1 MISGNEIRRSF
12 LDYFASKGHQVVKS
26 SSLVPHD
33 DPTLLFTNAGMVQ
46 FKKVFL
52 QQEKRP
58 YRRATSVQ
66 KCLRAGGKH
75 NDLENVGY
83 TARHHTFFEM
93 LGNFSFGDYFKRE
106 AIEMAWEYLTQVL
119 RLPVERLWVSVHRE
133 DDEASRLWEELA
145 GLPPSRIVPLGDEDN
160 FWAMGDTGPCG
171 PCSEIIIDQGEE
183 VGCGRPT
190 CGVGCN
196 CDRFLE
202 LWNLVF
208 MQYNREADGTMTP
221 LPSPSID
228 TGMGL
233 ERITAVLQG
242 VKSNYDTDLFRGII
256 SRIEE
261 ISGVRYGENSK
272 ADISI
277 RVIADHS
284 RAVAFLVAD
293 GVLPSNEG
301 RGYVLRR
308 IIRRAAR
315 HSRTLGVEGG
325 ILVPVIS
332 KVIEG
337 MGEVYP
343 ELLEARKVIEEV
355 SRREE
360 ERFASTL
367 DYGLRLLTEEME
379 ELKERGER
387 VISGEVI
394 FRLYDTYGFPVDL
407 TEEVAR
413 EEGFSLDMEGFH
425 REMEKQRRRGKESW
439 RGGEEVTPHY
449 QRMAEEGIT
458 TTFVGYE
465 RLQEKGKVLALL
477 RDGERVKGAG
487 EGEEVELITDI
498 TPFYAEAGGQ
508 VADEGAIRTP
518 GGELKVTDV
527 RRPLPSLIVHRGKV
541 LKGEIREGEE
551 ALLVVDEP
559 RRMATARNH
568 TATHILHAVL
578 REVLGEHVRQAG
590 SLVAPSRLRFDF
602 THFSPIPK
610 EVLQEIEEEVN
621 RRIWRDDEVRTEVT
635 ALEEALKRGAIAL
648 FGEKYGEEVRVVA
661 IGDYSMELCG
671 GTHVR
676 RTGEIGLFKIVTE
689 GGVAAGVRRIEALT
703 AEETLRYIR
712 REEELI
718 EELGSLLR
726 STPQELLRKASRVLE
741 ERRQLEK
748 ELEGLRRKLLGAPS
762 GLTPTEREIGGV
774 KVATLRA
781 EEMDV
786 KALRELGDG
795 IKSRMGSGIVLL
807 GSKSGEKATCILM
820 VTRDLSS
827 QYPANELLK
836 ELLSLTGGRGGGQP
850 TMAQAGMKASE
861 LQKAFEAIF
870 DVVRRWQDRS

>member
-190 CGVGCN
+190 CGVGCD

-425 REMEKQRRRGKESW
+425 REMEEQRRRGKESW
-439 RGGEEVTPHY
+439 RGGEELTPHY

-465 RLQEKGKVLALL
+465 RLQEKGKVLALI

-508 VADEGAIRTP
+508 VADEGAIRTT

-635 ALEEALKRGAIAL
+635 ALEEASKRGAIAL
-648 FGEKYGEEVRVVA
+648 FGEKYGEKVRVVA

-703 AEETLRYIR
+703 AEEALRYLR
-712 REEELI
+712 GEEELI

-861 LQKAFEAIF
+861 LEKAFEAIF
-870 DVVRRWQDRS
+870 DVVRRWQDR

>member
-46 FKKVFL
+46 FKRVFMG
-52 QQEKRP
+52 QEKRP

-106 AIEMAWEYLTQVL
+106 AIEMAWEYLTEVL
-119 RLPVERLWVSVHRE
+119 RLPTERLWVSVHRE

-145 GLPPSRIVPLGDEDN
+145 GLPPSRIVRLGDEDN

-190 CGVGCN
+190 CGVGCD

-208 MQYNREADGTMTP
+208 MQYNREADGSMTP

-233 ERITAVLQG
+233 ERIAAVLQG

-261 ISGVRYGENSK
+261 ISGVRYGEDPK

-325 ILVPVIS
+325 VLVPVIS

-379 ELKERGER
+379 ELRERGER

-425 REMEKQRRRGKESW
+425 REMEEQRRRGKESW
-439 RGGEEVTPHY
+439 RGGEVTPHY

-465 RLQEKGKVLALL
+465 KLQEKGKVLALI
-477 RDGERVKGAG
+477 RDGERVKEAG
-487 EGEEVELITDI
+487 EGEEVELITEI

-508 VADEGAIRTP
+508 VADRGVIRTP
-518 GGELKVTDV
+518 GGELEVTDV

-551 ALLVVDEP
+551 ALLAVDEP

-648 FGEKYGEEVRVVA
+648 FGEKYGEEVRVVSV
-661 IGDYSMELCG
+661 GSYSMELCG

-703 AEETLRYIR
+703 AEEALRYLR
-712 REEELI
+712 GEEELI

-795 IKSRMGSGIVLL
+795 IKSRMGSGIVFL
-807 GSKSGEKATCILM
+807 GSKSGEKATCILT
-820 VTRDLSS
+820 VTKDLSERYPAHQLLRDLISV
-827 QYPANELLK
+827 
-836 ELLSLTGGRGGGQP
+836 TGGKGGGQP

-861 LQKAFEAIF
+861 LQKAFDAIF
-870 DVVRRWQDRS
+870 DVVRRWQDR